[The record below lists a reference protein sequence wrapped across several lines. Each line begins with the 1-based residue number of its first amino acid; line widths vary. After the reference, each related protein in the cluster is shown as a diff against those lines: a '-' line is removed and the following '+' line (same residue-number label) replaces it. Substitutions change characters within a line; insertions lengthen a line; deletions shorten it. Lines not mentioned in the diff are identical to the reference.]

1 MADCHLQ
8 MCPASIWKLL
18 KLLLTL
24 TNADRVFG
32 YIQSLD
38 KSTGL
43 VTRPPN
49 GLRSSEGYCLRVM
62 LLDFQLFVV
71 KPQPLVV

>member
-1 MADCHLQ
+1 MKAIGASQADIVLPH
-8 MCPASIWKLL
+8 PVFWV
-18 KLLLTL
+18 TL